1 MAMPTEDQRREKANR
16 GYWEK
21 RLWSGSQKF
30 DEHALAE
37 VLSEIWT
44 ELNKLSRDKK

>member
-1 MAMPTEDQRREKANR
+1 MLTEGERREKATR

-21 RLWSGSQKF
+21 RLWAGGQKI

-44 ELNKLSRDKK
+44 DLNRLDREKG